1 VLLGPTG
8 WLQGTRHFS
17 GVQDPL
23 GIRLEYK
30 GLPFG
35 LVKVAR
41 IILNVAYKQGK
52 PVVTGKDV
60 GYFQVTLYLQE
71 SEQFVNRVMVNE

>member
-1 VLLGPTG
+1 LVAGNKTFF
-8 WLQGTRHFS
+8 WRS
-17 GVQDPL
+17 GSPWHPP
-23 GIRLEYK
+23 GIYK